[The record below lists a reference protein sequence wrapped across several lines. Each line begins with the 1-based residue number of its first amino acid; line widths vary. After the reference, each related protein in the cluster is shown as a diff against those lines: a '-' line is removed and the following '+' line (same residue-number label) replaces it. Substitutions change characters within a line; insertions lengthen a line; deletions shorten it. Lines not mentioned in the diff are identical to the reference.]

1 MTTRAELTCRY
12 RERALDLREA
22 TGPNE
27 PWVVITPSP
36 TVWRRQTNRSRS
48 KSLFTSSE
56 TPELSSIADERNAKP
71 KESASLRVNVGRSGS
86 FSHSSSPFSSGSK
99 KNGAKCEEA
108 SSSGRRTRSNSL
120 TMEFIEESGS
130 GKHTNKLSPSSK
142 MIKDRSGTAFT
153 DSESGTTSLH
163 QMFSSS
169 ESNPSV
175 EMLRIASST
184 NPLELRLKDK
194 NGNLPL
200 HIAVDK
206 DDPSPVI
213 VRELLNLFP
222 GAAKVK
228 DRMGNLPLFLACR
241 RKRVQTSVIKAIL
254 KAHPEAATVKIM
266 GALALH
272 HLLHTGSP
280 SPESAQLLIDAHP
293 EGPRVAN
300 AYGNLPLHYLCA
312 LETPHISTVRVLM
325 SAYPQAVQMKNSRG
339 ETPITRALVGCAIK
353 RLESQDE
360 YEADGTG
367 PGIDQELSEDGDPAL
382 RRERVRLL
390 LRISDPNELSDDQK
404 VLLRELNYE
413 AHRTAL
419 LCFVSLCKKYGTQ
432 PAIAEPAPLR
442 DSEGAATADD
452 SDEEDQEGA
461 EDSNDDSR
469 RVSAE
474 FRMAICNGD
483 VWRTITSYT

>member
-1 MTTRAELTCRY
+1 
-12 RERALDLREA
+12 
-22 TGPNE
+22 
-27 PWVVITPSP
+27 
-36 TVWRRQTNRSRS
+36 
-48 KSLFTSSE
+48 
-56 TPELSSIADERNAKP
+56 
-71 KESASLRVNVGRSGS
+71 
-86 FSHSSSPFSSGSK
+86 
-99 KNGAKCEEA
+99 
-108 SSSGRRTRSNSL
+108 
-120 TMEFIEESGS
+120 MEFIEESGS

-142 MIKDRSGTAFT
+142 MIKDRNGTAFT

-206 DDPSPVI
+206 DDPSSVV

-254 KAHPEAATVKIM
+254 KANPEAAKVKIM
-266 GALALH
+266 GAMALH

-280 SPESAQLLIDAHP
+280 SPESAQLLLDANP
-293 EGPRVAN
+293 EAVRVPN

-312 LETPHISTVRVLM
+312 LETPHISTVRVIM
-325 SAYPQAVQMKNSRG
+325 SAYPGAVQVKNNRG

-353 RLESQDE
+353 PLEPQDE
-360 YEADGTG
+360 YKADGVG
-367 PGIDQELSEDGDPAL
+367 PGIDQELCVDGDPAL

-390 LRISDPNELSDDQK
+390 LRVSDPQELSSDQK
-404 VLLRELNYE
+404 SLLRELNYE

-419 LCFVSLCKKYGTQ
+419 LCFVSLCKKYGSL
-432 PAIAEPAPLR
+432 PATAKPAKLHDSETEAETESETESETEMGSAEAEPEHPQG
-442 DSEGAATADD
+442 DHGGQMSP
-452 SDEEDQEGA
+452 SDNEELDV
-461 EDSNDDSR
+461 S
-469 RVSAE
+469 RVSRE
-474 FRMAICNGD
+474 FRMAICSGD